1 MTESEEKYLAFISC
15 SRDMEPAQE
24 RCLASVVRGR
34 ACAEEAEEA
43 ARERELAVRRS
54 GSTNSR
60 SNLSISSQ
68 TRESL
73 RMLVSV
79 TVSLFRSLSFKV
91 VFLFKLSQ
99 KEVSSE
105 FSSTA
110 FSLRSPSNLEILS
123 FPFLAEMGSKELKV
137 KLLDSFLFFRSKTS
151 PVLLALKFDINSLPS
166 FTN

>member
-1 MTESEEKYLAFISC
+1 
-15 SRDMEPAQE
+15 
-24 RCLASVVRGR
+24 
-34 ACAEEAEEA
+34 
-43 ARERELAVRRS
+43 
-54 GSTNSR
+54 
-60 SNLSISSQ
+60 
-68 TRESL
+68 
-73 RMLVSV
+73 MLVSV

-110 FSLRSPSNLEILS
+110 FSFRSPSNLEILS

-151 PVLLALKFDINSLPS
+151 PVLLALKFDIN
-166 FTN
+166 